1 MNNIVCKNIFK
12 SFKHESEDMP
22 VLDNINLSISKADR
36 LAITGASGAGK
47 STLLQLLAGLDK
59 PSQGNIFIDDIDLH
73 SIKPIEQSKIRL
85 NSFGF
90 VYQFHHLLED
100 LNVYENILI
109 PQQLKYGSD
118 LNKSANKVIRLLDQ
132 LGLSSRSKHLP
143 WKLSGGEKQR
153 VAIAR
158 AIVNNPSF
166 LFLDEPTGNLD
177 DENSNLV
184 QDLILQ
190 IANEHDIALIL
201 STHDINFANK
211 MNKVY
216 KIDNRNIKEV

>member
-1 MNNIVCKNIFK
+1 MNNITCKNIFK
-12 SFKHESEDMP
+12 SFQHDNEDMP
-22 VLDNINLSISKADR
+22 VLENINLSITKADR

-59 PSQGNIFIDDIDLH
+59 PSKGNIFIDDIDLQ
-73 SIKPIEQSKIRL
+73 SINPIEQSKIRL

-109 PQQLKYGSD
+109 PQQLKFGSNSND
-118 LNKSANKVIRLLDQ
+118 SAGKVTKLLDQ

-201 STHDINFANK
+201 STHDTNFANK
-211 MNKVY
+211 MNTIY
-216 KIDNRNIKEV
+216 KISNRNIKEV

>member
-109 PQQLKYGSD
+109 PQQLKNGSD

-177 DENSNLV
+177 DENSHLV
-184 QDLILQ
+184 QELILQ
-190 IANEHDIALIL
+190 LADEHNIALIL
-201 STHDINFANK
+201 STHDTNFANK
-211 MNKVY
+211 MNTVY

>member
-22 VLDNINLSISKADR
+22 VLDNINLSISKAER

-118 LNKSANKVIRLLDQ
+118 LNKSAYKVIRLLDQ

-177 DENSNLV
+177 DENSHLV
-184 QDLILQ
+184 QELILQ
-190 IANEHDIALIL
+190 IADEHNIALIL
-201 STHDINFANK
+201 STHDTNFANK
-211 MNKVY
+211 MNTVY

>member
-1 MNNIVCKNIFK
+1 MNNINCKNIFK
-12 SFKHESEDMP
+12 SFQHDNEDMP
-22 VLDNINLSISKADR
+22 VLENINLSITKADR

-59 PSQGNIFIDDIDLH
+59 PSKGNIFIDDIDLQ
-73 SIKPIEQSKIRL
+73 SINPIEQSKIRL

-109 PQQLKYGSD
+109 PQQLKFGSNSND
-118 LNKSANKVIRLLDQ
+118 SAGKVTKLLDQ
-132 LGLSSRSKHLP
+132 LGLSSRGKHLP

-201 STHDINFANK
+201 STHDTNFANK
-211 MNKVY
+211 MNTIY
-216 KIDNRNIKEV
+216 KISNRNIKEV

>member
-1 MNNIVCKNIFK
+1 M
-12 SFKHESEDMP
+12 
-22 VLDNINLSISKADR
+22 
-36 LAITGASGAGK
+36 
-47 STLLQLLAGLDK
+47 
-59 PSQGNIFIDDIDLH
+59 
-73 SIKPIEQSKIRL
+73 

-109 PQQLKYGSD
+109 PQQLKFGSNSND
-118 LNKSANKVIRLLDQ
+118 SAGKVTKLLDQ

-201 STHDINFANK
+201 STHDTNFANK
-211 MNKVY
+211 MNTIY
-216 KIDNRNIKEV
+216 KISNRNIKEV

>member
-59 PSQGNIFIDDIDLH
+59 PSQGSIFIDDIDLH
-73 SIKPIEQSKIRL
+73 SIKPIQQSKIRL

-177 DENSNLV
+177 DENSHLV
-184 QDLILQ
+184 QELILQ
-190 IANEHDIALIL
+190 IADEHNIALIL
-201 STHDINFANK
+201 STHDTNFANK
-211 MNKVY
+211 MNTVY

>member
-59 PSQGNIFIDDIDLH
+59 PSQGNIFIDDTDLH

-177 DENSNLV
+177 DENSHLV
-184 QDLILQ
+184 QELILQ
-190 IANEHDIALIL
+190 LADEHNIALIL

-211 MNKVY
+211 MNTVY

>member
-59 PSQGNIFIDDIDLH
+59 PSQGNIFIDDTDLH

-177 DENSNLV
+177 DENSHLV
-184 QDLILQ
+184 QELILQ
-190 IANEHDIALIL
+190 IADEHNIALIL
-201 STHDINFANK
+201 STHDTNFANK
-211 MNKVY
+211 MNTVY

>member
-132 LGLSSRSKHLP
+132 LGLSSRAKHLP

>member
-59 PSQGNIFIDDIDLH
+59 PSQGSIFIDDIDLH

-109 PQQLKYGSD
+109 PQQLKNGSD

-177 DENSNLV
+177 DENSHLV
-184 QDLILQ
+184 QELILQ
-190 IANEHDIALIL
+190 LADEHNIALIL
-201 STHDINFANK
+201 STHDTNFANK
-211 MNKVY
+211 MNTVY

>member
-1 MNNIVCKNIFK
+1 MNNIICKNIFK

-22 VLDNINLSISKADR
+22 VLDNINLSISKAER

-177 DENSNLV
+177 DENSHLV
-184 QDLILQ
+184 QELILQ
-190 IANEHDIALIL
+190 LADEHNIALIL
-201 STHDINFANK
+201 STHDTNFANK
-211 MNKVY
+211 MNTVY

>member
-73 SIKPIEQSKIRL
+73 SIKPIQQSKIRL

-177 DENSNLV
+177 DENSHLV
-184 QDLILQ
+184 QELILQ
-190 IANEHDIALIL
+190 LADEHNIALIL
-201 STHDINFANK
+201 STHDTNFANK
-211 MNKVY
+211 MNTVY

>member
-59 PSQGNIFIDDIDLH
+59 PSQGNIFIDDTDLH
-73 SIKPIEQSKIRL
+73 SIKPIQQSKIRL

-177 DENSNLV
+177 DENSHLV
-184 QDLILQ
+184 QELILQ
-190 IANEHDIALIL
+190 LADEHNIALIL
-201 STHDINFANK
+201 STHDTNFANK
-211 MNKVY
+211 MNTVY

>member
-1 MNNIVCKNIFK
+1 
-12 SFKHESEDMP
+12 MP

-132 LGLSSRSKHLP
+132 LGLSSRAKHLP

>member
-22 VLDNINLSISKADR
+22 VLANINLSISKADR

-177 DENSNLV
+177 DENSHLV
-184 QDLILQ
+184 QELILQ
-190 IANEHDIALIL
+190 LADEHNIALIL
-201 STHDINFANK
+201 STHDTNFANK
-211 MNKVY
+211 MNTVY

>member
-1 MNNIVCKNIFK
+1 M
-12 SFKHESEDMP
+12 
-22 VLDNINLSISKADR
+22 
-36 LAITGASGAGK
+36 
-47 STLLQLLAGLDK
+47 
-59 PSQGNIFIDDIDLH
+59 
-73 SIKPIEQSKIRL
+73 

-109 PQQLKYGSD
+109 PQQLKFGSNSND
-118 LNKSANKVIRLLDQ
+118 SAGKVTKLLDQ
-132 LGLSSRSKHLP
+132 LGLSSRAKHLP

-201 STHDINFANK
+201 STHDTNFANK
-211 MNKVY
+211 MNTIY
-216 KIDNRNIKEV
+216 KISNRNIKEV

>member
-22 VLDNINLSISKADR
+22 VLDNINLSISKAER

-73 SIKPIEQSKIRL
+73 SIKPTEQSKIRL

-177 DENSNLV
+177 DENSHLV
-184 QDLILQ
+184 QELILQ
-190 IANEHDIALIL
+190 LADEHNIALIL
-201 STHDINFANK
+201 STHDTNFANK
-211 MNKVY
+211 MNTVY

>member
-158 AIVNNPSF
+158 AIINNPSF

-177 DENSNLV
+177 DENSHLV
-184 QDLILQ
+184 QELILQ
-190 IANEHDIALIL
+190 IADEHNIALIL
-201 STHDINFANK
+201 STHDTNFANK
-211 MNKVY
+211 MNTVY

>member
-177 DENSNLV
+177 DENSHLV
-184 QDLILQ
+184 QELILQ
-190 IANEHDIALIL
+190 IADEHNIALIL
-201 STHDINFANK
+201 STHDTNFANK
-211 MNKVY
+211 MNTVY

>member
-1 MNNIVCKNIFK
+1 
-12 SFKHESEDMP
+12 MP

-177 DENSNLV
+177 DENSHLV
-184 QDLILQ
+184 QELILQ
-190 IANEHDIALIL
+190 LADEHNIALIL
-201 STHDINFANK
+201 STHDTNFANK
-211 MNKVY
+211 MNTVY

>member
-59 PSQGNIFIDDIDLH
+59 PSQGNIFIDDTDLH

-177 DENSNLV
+177 DENSHLV
-184 QDLILQ
+184 QELILQ
-190 IANEHDIALIL
+190 LADEHNIALIL
-201 STHDINFANK
+201 STHDTNFANK
-211 MNKVY
+211 MHTVY

>member
-1 MNNIVCKNIFK
+1 
-12 SFKHESEDMP
+12 MP
-22 VLDNINLSISKADR
+22 VLENINLSITKADR

-59 PSQGNIFIDDIDLH
+59 PSKGNIFIDDIDLQ
-73 SIKPIEQSKIRL
+73 SINPIEQSKIRL

-109 PQQLKYGSD
+109 PQQLKFGSNSND
-118 LNKSANKVIRLLDQ
+118 SAGKVTKLLDQ
-132 LGLSSRSKHLP
+132 LGLSSRAKHLP

-201 STHDINFANK
+201 STHDTNFANK
-211 MNKVY
+211 MNTIY
-216 KIDNRNIKEV
+216 KISNRNIKEV

>member
-59 PSQGNIFIDDIDLH
+59 PSQGSIFIDDIDLH

-109 PQQLKYGSD
+109 PQQLKNGSD

-158 AIVNNPSF
+158 AIINNPSF

-177 DENSNLV
+177 DENSHLV
-184 QDLILQ
+184 QELILQ
-190 IANEHDIALIL
+190 IADEHNIALIL
-201 STHDINFANK
+201 STHDTNFANK
-211 MNKVY
+211 MNTVY
-216 KIDNRNIKEV
+216 KINNRNIKEV

>member
-109 PQQLKYGSD
+109 PQQLKHGSD

-177 DENSNLV
+177 DENSHLV
-184 QDLILQ
+184 QELILQ
-190 IANEHDIALIL
+190 IADEHNIALIL
-201 STHDINFANK
+201 STHDTNFANK
-211 MNKVY
+211 MNTVY

>member
-1 MNNIVCKNIFK
+1 MNNIVCKNIYK

-177 DENSNLV
+177 DENSHLV
-184 QDLILQ
+184 QELILQ
-190 IANEHDIALIL
+190 LADEHNIALIL
-201 STHDINFANK
+201 STHDTNFANK
-211 MNKVY
+211 MNTVY

>member
-1 MNNIVCKNIFK
+1 MNNINCKNIFK
-12 SFKHESEDMP
+12 SFQHDTEDMP
-22 VLDNINLSISKADR
+22 VLENINLAINKADR

-59 PSQGNIFIDDIDLH
+59 PSKGNIFIDDIDLQ
-73 SIKPIEQSKIRL
+73 SINPIEQSKIRL

-109 PQQLKYGSD
+109 PQQLKYGSNSND
-118 LNKSANKVIRLLDQ
+118 SAGKVIKLLDQ
-132 LGLSSRSKHLP
+132 LGLSSRAKHLP

-201 STHDINFANK
+201 STHDTNFANK
-211 MNKVY
+211 MNTIY
-216 KIDNRNIKEV
+216 KISNRNIKEV

>member
-59 PSQGNIFIDDIDLH
+59 PSQGSIFIDDIDLH

-109 PQQLKYGSD
+109 PQQLKNGSD

-177 DENSNLV
+177 DENSHLV
-184 QDLILQ
+184 QELILQ
-190 IANEHDIALIL
+190 IADEHNIALIL
-201 STHDINFANK
+201 STHDTNFANK
-211 MNKVY
+211 MNTVY

>member
-59 PSQGNIFIDDIDLH
+59 PSQGNIFIDDTDLH

-109 PQQLKYGSD
+109 PQQLKNGSD

-158 AIVNNPSF
+158 AIINNPSF

-177 DENSNLV
+177 DENSHLV
-184 QDLILQ
+184 QELILQ
-190 IANEHDIALIL
+190 IADEHNIALIL
-201 STHDINFANK
+201 STHDTNFANK
-211 MNKVY
+211 MNTVY

>member
-158 AIVNNPSF
+158 AIINNPSF

-177 DENSNLV
+177 DENSHLV
-184 QDLILQ
+184 QELILQ
-190 IANEHDIALIL
+190 LADEHNIALIL
-201 STHDINFANK
+201 STHDTNFANK
-211 MNKVY
+211 MNTVY

>member
-22 VLDNINLSISKADR
+22 VLDNINLSISKAER

-109 PQQLKYGSD
+109 PQQLKYGSNSND
-118 LNKSANKVIRLLDQ
+118 SAGKVTKLLDQ
-132 LGLSSRSKHLP
+132 LGLSSRAKHLP

-158 AIVNNPSF
+158 AIVNNHSF

-201 STHDINFANK
+201 STHDTNFANK
-211 MNKVY
+211 MNTIY
-216 KIDNRNIKEV
+216 KISNRNIKEV

>member
-1 MNNIVCKNIFK
+1 M
-12 SFKHESEDMP
+12 
-22 VLDNINLSISKADR
+22 
-36 LAITGASGAGK
+36 
-47 STLLQLLAGLDK
+47 
-59 PSQGNIFIDDIDLH
+59 
-73 SIKPIEQSKIRL
+73 

-109 PQQLKYGSD
+109 PQQLKYGSNSND
-118 LNKSANKVIRLLDQ
+118 SAGKVIKLLDQ
-132 LGLSSRSKHLP
+132 LGLSSRAKHLP

-201 STHDINFANK
+201 STHDTNFANK
-211 MNKVY
+211 MNTIY
-216 KIDNRNIKEV
+216 KISNRNIKEV

>member
-59 PSQGNIFIDDIDLH
+59 PSQGNIFIDDTDLH

-118 LNKSANKVIRLLDQ
+118 LNKSANKVIRILDQ

-177 DENSNLV
+177 DENSHLV
-184 QDLILQ
+184 QELILQ
-190 IANEHDIALIL
+190 LADEHNIALIL
-201 STHDINFANK
+201 STHDTNFANK
-211 MNKVY
+211 MNTVY

>member
-59 PSQGNIFIDDIDLH
+59 PSQGSIFIDDIDLH
-73 SIKPIEQSKIRL
+73 SIKPIQQSKIRL

-158 AIVNNPSF
+158 AIINNPSF

-177 DENSNLV
+177 DENSHLV
-184 QDLILQ
+184 QELILQ
-190 IANEHDIALIL
+190 LADEHNIALIL
-201 STHDINFANK
+201 STHDTNFANK
-211 MNKVY
+211 MNTVY